1 MGSSTVLSYRFGI
14 FKNTKGAR
22 MLLIFLVLAVI
33 QMANAQ
39 DGAAYNYT
47 DCGITEHLGK
57 RIVDGQPTDHKEW
70 PWQVYIPSCGGT
82 IVTENCV
89 VTAKH
94 CIEGKEDMENS
105 AFDVYGGVY
114 YRSYI
119 GRDYNIQHRTAAETV
134 MHPDFDIAVI
144 KVNEP
149 FDFSKG
155 AVNSACLPTPG
166 LTYAGELG
174 TATGFGREEK
184 EGETSDVLQE
194 VEIPILADDAPQCAA
209 REGVLENEICTAHL
223 TKGTCHG
230 DSGGPLVLQGG
241 DGKWSLVGVTANGY
255 MGYKPGYNPDIF
267 MRVTYFMDWIQN
279 TCKGSGPILGGTE
292 TTTPTP
298 TCEDSSSYGPYC
310 ADYKM
315 WGYCGMTS
323 VAENCKKTCGSCN

>member
-57 RIVDGQPTDHKEW
+57 RIVDGQPSDHKEW
-70 PWQVYIPSCGGT
+70 PWQVYIPHCGGT

-94 CIEGKEDMENS
+94 CIEGTELENS

-114 YRSYI
+114 FKSYI
-119 GRDYNIQHRTAAETV
+119 GKDWNIQHRTAAETT
-134 MHPDFDIAVI
+134 MHPDFDIAVV
-144 KVNEP
+144 KVNAP
-149 FDFSKG
+149 FDFSQG

-166 LTYAGELG
+166 LTYAGEMG
-174 TATGFGREEK
+174 TATGFGRFEK
-184 EGETSDVLQE
+184 EGETADVLHE
-194 VEIPILADDAPQCAA
+194 VEIPILADDAPQCDA

-230 DSGGPLVLQGG
+230 DSGGPLVLQGA

-267 MRVTYFMDWIQN
+267 MRVTYFMEWIQK
-279 TCKGSGPILGGTE
+279 TCKGSGPILGGSE
-292 TTTPTP
+292 TA
-298 TCEDSSSYGPYC
+298 TCEDMSDFREYC
-310 ADYKM
+310 GTWKQL
-315 WGYCGMTS
+315 GYCGYGS
-323 VAENCKKTCGSCN
+323 VKEKCPKTCYNCNV